1 MENSSWLRLESEMA
15 KTFTFEELSEQIP
28 TGGVQA
34 PPAEPREEYGP
45 VGKVLKKAGEAA
57 EAVGPMG
64 VAAGGALKLAAR
76 APKAVQMMAGP
87 VQRGARTLAEALTP
101 QSLRG
106 LGAAVGSAG
115 LAGGAGE
122 IGRQVAEAS
131 GAGKPGQQIAE
142 QVSALTPSAAG
153 AAVRRAAAPVVES
166 VGKKLYQ
173 VPSAIKTPEKEEAL
187 KTAKEAG
194 LQILPGQ
201 IKESR
206 PMQMIERLMQLLPG
220 SKEEF
225 VKFGRQNQEAANKTV
240 AKAFGGMEPSLA
252 SSAMRDADQALN
264 NQYNQLLNGKEFTV
278 SKDVASNLA
287 AAFNRNEALRE
298 FALAN
303 PRVGAFAQ
311 SLEAGEKISAP
322 LWKEVRSEISGYVN
336 SLDGP
341 QKRIGR
347 SVLQEFDN
355 IAQKGLGQKDYDAL
369 RGIDRQWA
377 ALKSFEDA
385 YRRDPSLVKGS
396 DVDINKFARQYA
408 NVEPMNVLY
417 GREAGRG
424 GEYVPLTQMG
434 EQYQVFTKPR
444 IPQTEATTLGGLLR
458 AGTGMSLLGGG
469 LAGGL
474 PYLPAAG
481 ALTLA
486 TPPLARGAAKAYLRP
501 EETAKGLR
509 GAQISPFAAIPSVTQ
524 QTKE

>member
-1 MENSSWLRLESEMA
+1 MA

-28 TGGVQA
+28 TGGIKA
-34 PPAEPREEYGP
+34 PEAEPKEEYGP

-57 EAVGPMG
+57 EAVGPIG
-64 VAAGGALKLAAR
+64 VAAGGALKLASR
-76 APKAVQMMAGP
+76 APRAVQMMAGP
-87 VQRGARTLAEALTP
+87 VQKGARTLAEALTP

-106 LGAAVGSAG
+106 LGGALGSAG

-122 IGRQVAEAS
+122 VGRQIAESS
-131 GAGKPGQQIAE
+131 GYGKPGQQIAE
-142 QVSALTPSAAG
+142 MAASLTPSAAAT
-153 AAVRRAAAPVVES
+153 AAKRAAAPVVEAA
-166 VGKKLYQ
+166 GKKLYEI
-173 VPSAIKTPEKEEAL
+173 PSSIKTPEKEEAL

-225 VKFGRQNQEAANKTV
+225 VKFGRQNQEAANKV
-240 AKAFGGMEPSLA
+240 IAKAFGGMEASLA
-252 SSAMRDADQALN
+252 PSAMRQADQNLN

-278 SKDVASNLA
+278 SRDVAANLS

-322 LWKEVRSEISGYVN
+322 LWKEVRSEISSYVN
-336 SLDGP
+336 SLDGA
-341 QKRIGR
+341 QKRIGK

-355 IAQKGLGQKDYDAL
+355 IAMKGLGQKDYDAL

-385 YRRDPSLVKGS
+385 YRRDPSLVSGS

-424 GEYVPLTQMG
+424 GEYVPLTEMG
-434 EQYQVFTKPR
+434 KQYKVFEKPR

-474 PYLPAAG
+474 PYVPAAG
-481 ALTLA
+481 TLMLA
-486 TPPLARGAAKAYLRP
+486 TPPVARGAAKAYLRP

-509 GAQISPFAAIPSVTQ
+509 GAQVSPYAAIPSVIQ